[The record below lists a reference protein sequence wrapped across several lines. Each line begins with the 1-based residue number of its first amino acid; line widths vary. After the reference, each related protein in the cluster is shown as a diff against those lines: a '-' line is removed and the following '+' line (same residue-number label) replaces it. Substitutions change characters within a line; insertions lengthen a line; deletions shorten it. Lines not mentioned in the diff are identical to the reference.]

1 VLNRGDH
8 PLGQEALF
16 EQLKSPRRRERR
28 AAARQLGELEEQP
41 TAQALAYLILETP
54 NLSLSRTAAEQLA
67 RLNARCAKACLLQDA
82 VYKIPHWA
90 ANEQLPKALAG
101 SLGYHQG
108 SAEAL
113 VDNVVIALQG
123 ALEPAIVWAAAK
135 ALLRRK
141 DELTRRLASR
151 LLGSLQV
158 PQAVS
163 SLRRIVRTEEGLLR
177 SEAASALDQIMDTQ
191 PLPSRKL

>member
-1 VLNRGDH
+1 MNRGDR
-8 PLGQEALF
+8 PLRQETLF

-28 AAARQLGELEEQP
+28 AAARQLGELEEKP
-41 TAQALAYLILETP
+41 TAQALAYLVLEAP
-54 NLSLSRTAAEQLA
+54 NLSLSRTAAEKLA
-67 RLNARCAKACLLQDA
+67 RLDARCAKACLLQDA

-90 ANEQLPKALAG
+90 ANEQLPKAIAG

-123 ALEPAIVWAAAK
+123 ALEPAIVWAAAR

-141 DELTRRLASR
+141 DQLTGRLAIR
-151 LLGSLQV
+151 LLGGLRV
-158 PQAVS
+158 PQAIP
-163 SLRRIVRTEEGLLR
+163 SLRRIVRAEEGLLR
-177 SEAASALDQIMDTQ
+177 SGAASALDQI
-191 PLPSRKL
+191 SR

>member
-1 VLNRGDH
+1 VLNRGDR
-8 PLGQEALF
+8 PLRQEALF

-28 AAARQLGELEEQP
+28 AAARQLGELEEEP
-41 TAQALAYLILETP
+41 KAQALAYLVLEAP

-67 RLNARCAKACLLQDA
+67 RLDARCAKACLLQDA

-90 ANEQLPKALAG
+90 TNEQLPKALAS

-113 VDNVVIALQG
+113 VDNVVTALEG

-141 DELTRRLASR
+141 DELTRRLAIG
-151 LLGSLQV
+151 LLGGLRV
-158 PQAVS
+158 PQAIP
-163 SLRRIVRTEEGLLR
+163 SLRRIILAEESLLR
-177 SEAASALDQIMDTQ
+177 SEAANALDQIVQ

>member
-1 VLNRGDH
+1 MQSERIE
-8 PLGQEALF
+8 PLF
-16 EQLKSPRRRERR
+16 EQLKSPHRRERR
-28 AAARQLGELEEQP
+28 AAARQLGELEEEP
-41 TAQALAYLILETP
+41 KAQALAYLVLEAS

-67 RLNARCAKACLLQDA
+67 RLDARCAKACLLQDA

-113 VDNVVIALQG
+113 VDNVIIALEG
-123 ALEPAIVWAAAK
+123 TLDPAIFWAAAR

-141 DELTRRLASR
+141 DQLTRRLAIR
-151 LLGSLQV
+151 LLGGLRV
-158 PQAVS
+158 PQAIP
-163 SLRRIVRTEEGLLR
+163 SLKRIVRAEEGSLR
-177 SEAASALDQIMDTQ
+177 SEAADALDQI
-191 PLPSRKL
+191 SRKDCSIA

>member
-1 VLNRGDH
+1 LREKRGKVTE
-8 PLGQEALF
+8 QKALF

-28 AAARQLGELEEQP
+28 AAARQLSELEEEP
-41 TAQALAYLILETP
+41 TAQALAYLVLEAP

-67 RLNARCAKACLLQDA
+67 RLDARCAKACLLQDA

-101 SLGYHQG
+101 SLGYQQG

-113 VDNVVIALQG
+113 VDNVVTALEG
-123 ALEPAIVWAAAK
+123 ALDPAIVWAAAK

-141 DELTRRLASR
+141 DQLTRRLTTR
-151 LLGSLQV
+151 LLDGLQV
-158 PQAVS
+158 PQAIS

-177 SEAASALDQIMDTQ
+177 SEAASTL
-191 PLPSRKL
+191 SRLN

>member
-1 VLNRGDH
+1 MSRGDH
-8 PLGQEALF
+8 SLGQETLF

-28 AAARQLGELEEQP
+28 AAARQLGELEKEP
-41 TAQALAYLILETP
+41 TAQALAYLVLESP
-54 NLSLSRTAAEQLA
+54 NLSLSRTAAEKLA
-67 RLNARCAKACLLQDA
+67 RLDARCAKACLLQDA

-108 SAEAL
+108 SAEAR

-123 ALEPAIVWAAAK
+123 ALEPAIVWAAAR

-141 DELTRRLASR
+141 DELTRRLAIR
-151 LLGSLQV
+151 LLGGLRV
-158 PQAVS
+158 PQAIP
-163 SLRRIVRTEEGLLR
+163 SLRQIVRAEEGLLR
-177 SEAASALDQIMDTQ
+177 SEAVAALDQISSKRA
-191 PLPSRKL
+191 PIE

>member
-1 VLNRGDH
+1 VLNSGDH

-28 AAARQLGELEEQP
+28 AAARQLGELGEP
-41 TAQALAYLILETP
+41 KAQALAYLILEAP

-67 RLNARCAKACLLQDA
+67 RLDARCAKACLLQDA

-90 ANEQLPKALAG
+90 ANEQLPKAIAG

-123 ALEPAIVWAAAK
+123 ALEPAIVWAAAR

-141 DELTRRLASR
+141 DQLTRRMAIR
-151 LLGSLQV
+151 LLGGLRV
-158 PQAVS
+158 PQVAP
-163 SLRRIVRTEEGLLR
+163 SLRRIARAEEGLLR
-177 SEAASALDQIMDTQ
+177 SEAASALDQISGKD
-191 PLPSRKL
+191 

>member
-1 VLNRGDH
+1 LREKRGKVKE
-8 PLGQEALF
+8 QEALF

-28 AAARQLGELEEQP
+28 AAARQLSELEEDP
-41 TAQALAYLILETP
+41 TAQALAYLVLEAP
-54 NLSLSRTAAEQLA
+54 NVSLSRTAAQKLA
-67 RLNARCAKACLLQDA
+67 NLDARCAKACLLQDT

-113 VDNVVIALQG
+113 VDNVVIALEG
-123 ALEPAIVWAAAK
+123 ALDPAIVWAAAK

-141 DELTRRLASR
+141 DLPTRRLAIR
-151 LLGSLQV
+151 LLGGLRV
-158 PQAVS
+158 PQAIS
-163 SLRRIVRTEEGLLR
+163 SLRRIVRAKEGLLC
-177 SEAASALDQIMDTQ
+177 SEAANALEQIH
-191 PLPSRKL
+191 RKD

>member
-1 VLNRGDH
+1 VRER
-8 PLGQEALF
+8 EALF
-16 EQLKSPRRRERR
+16 EQLKSPHRRERR
-28 AAARQLGELEEQP
+28 AAARQLGELEKEP
-41 TAQALAYLILETP
+41 KAQALAYLVIESP

-67 RLNARCAKACLLQDA
+67 KLDARCAKACLLQDA

-113 VDNVVIALQG
+113 VDNVVIALEG
-123 ALEPAIVWAAAK
+123 TLESAIVWAAAR

-141 DELTRRLASR
+141 DQLTRCLAIR
-151 LLGSLQV
+151 LLGGLQV
-158 PQAVS
+158 PQAVP
-163 SLRRIVRTEEGLLR
+163 SLRRIARAEEGLLR
-177 SEAASALDQIMDTQ
+177 SEAAAALDQI
-191 PLPSRKL
+191 SRKE